1 MGEGASNTVHGFHK
15 GNYDEIFRK
24 WRKGKEDVET
34 EQVAAKSDKKPRK
47 PRAKKTDGET
57 PKPKVKKVQKPV
69 VILLTP
75 EMRADKTV
83 QSQIIGHTVIYTDE
97 MPVVPDVILGASA
110 WRILPP
116 LYPYI
121 KLAIKEARTK
131 KYGKVEYKAT
141 DGSES

>member
-1 MGEGASNTVHGFHK
+1 MGEGATNTVHGFHK
-15 GNYDEIFRK
+15 GNYDEIFG
-24 WRKGKEDVET
+24 KGKVNVEET
-34 EQVAAKSDKKPRK
+34 CTTAKPEKKTRK
-47 PRAKKTDGET
+47 PRAKKTEGET

-83 QSQIIGHTVIYTDE
+83 QSQVAGHTIFYTDE
-97 MPVVPDVILGASA
+97 LPIVPDVILGANA

-121 KLAIKEARTK
+121 KIAIKEARAE
-131 KYGKVEYKAT
+131 KYRKDEDKLN
-141 DGSES
+141 DGDTT